1 VVGQLAFYHRHYD
14 NFMLYPVL
22 LAAFRLALCRLR
34 FLDLLLATLMAASVW
49 APQRLVEALPGSA
62 ILQAMIW
69 LWMGIIMLRALW
81 IDSTVAVG
89 PRTGFG

>member
-1 VVGQLAFYHRHYD
+1 
-14 NFMLYPVL
+14 MLYPVL
-22 LAAFRLALCRLR
+22 LAVFRLALRRTRL
-34 FLDLLLATLMAASVW
+34 LDVLLATLMAASVW
-49 APQRLVEALPGSA
+49 MPQRLVEALPGSA